1 MSIKKLITSKKSGQ
15 GDLIASIFVILA
27 LTMFVFLYIN
37 SIGAITTRTQLDEI
51 GRRYILRMESS
62 GELTSSEVES
72 IKTECNKI
80 DLVRKA
86 TGGSNNEIK
95 VTWNNG
101 AGQQSYGNT
110 VSLVIECPVS
120 TLNYGQTNKEATG
133 KASILDILNKTN
145 DKSDVKWYII
155 RKQSTAKY

>member
-86 TGGSNNEIK
+86 TGVSNNEIK

-101 AGQQSYGNT
+101 A
-110 VSLVIECPVS
+110 
-120 TLNYGQTNKEATG
+120 
-133 KASILDILNKTN
+133 
-145 DKSDVKWYII
+145 
-155 RKQSTAKY
+155 